1 MLDFNEVKIVADIK
15 EATEKIQ
22 LVESL
27 FGITVDRHSMVS
39 LQRLDVEWGE
49 FVDVEIKEVKNRD
62 KLKVKIVKNNLHT
75 REHPTQLQTSTD
87 VNMEM
92 STTGCSTLLNGHS
105 GEKAV
110 DRMIK
115 NLEEHRST
123 LQYRFEVAQA
133 TLSSLRERPRQR
145 EPLGRNIAF
154 ICSNCHYR
162 GHRVN
167 NCRQPPCQGFF
178 ECGMAALHKEH
189 REQIKKVQI
198 CDLSRENVPNG

>member
-1 MLDFNEVKIVADIK
+1 MLDFNEIKKVADIK

-22 LVESL
+22 LVESV
-27 FGITVDRHSMVS
+27 FGMTVDQHSTVS
-39 LQRLDVEWGE
+39 LQRFAVEWGE
-49 FVDVEIKEVKNRD
+49 VVDVEIKEVKNRD
-62 KLKVKIVKNNLHT
+62 KLKVKIVKNSLHT
-75 REHPTQLQTSTD
+75 RKPPTQLQTSTD
-87 VNMEM
+87 VNLEM
-92 STTGCSTLLNGHS
+92 LTTGCSTLLNGHS

-133 TLSSLRERPRQR
+133 TLASLRERPRQR

-154 ICSNCHYR
+154 TCSNCHYR

-178 ECGMAALHKEH
+178 ECGIAALHKEY
-189 REQIKKVQI
+189 REQIKKVQM
-198 CDLSRENVPNG
+198 LFSFATN